1 MSLSDFYVKLLSN
14 QTFILFTYG
23 EMEKEE
29 KKSEWI
35 FDFIRYVWLI
45 TYILLAVNQTYKIP
59 F

>member
-1 MSLSDFYVKLLSN
+1 MCN